1 MSSRLE
7 NALMLL
13 GLESADDP
21 ATLWQNYT
29 DRLAVLQ
36 HKLINAETL
45 EAQEAAQQD
54 LARLV
59 AAYQMAR
66 SATEPATRQ
75 VNRSGAGVK
84 NRSGVNR
91 EAVTMMRAAD
101 DEDDVR
107 PEPQVHESHQTHQ
120 GSNVVIGP
128 GVVLQGRYEIQA
140 VLGDGGMGRVFAAKD
155 RLKDEE
161 VAIKVLRNELL
172 SSAAARGRFLSE
184 AKVSCSTSV
193 SRAGVTSLLWSACA
207 G

>member
-1 MSSRLE
+1 
-7 NALMLL
+7 MLL

-75 VNRSGAGVK
+75 VSRSGQA

-91 EAVTMMRAAD
+91 EAVTMMRSAD
-101 DEDDVR
+101 DED
-107 PEPQVHESHQTHQ
+107 
-120 GSNVVIGP
+120 GP
-128 GVVLQGRYEIQA
+128 GR
-140 VLGDGGMGRVFAAKD
+140 DPTNR
-155 RLKDEE
+155 R
-161 VAIKVLRNELL
+161 RP
-172 SSAAARGRFLSE
+172 SCPWRGR
-184 AKVSCSTSV
+184 AT
-193 SRAGVTSLLWSACA
+193 A
-207 G
+207 

>member
-36 HKLINAETL
+36 HKLINAETQ

-75 VNRSGAGVK
+75 VNRTSM
-84 NRSGVNR
+84 VNR
-91 EAVTMMRAAD
+91 EAVTMMRAE
-101 DEDDVR
+101 EDDVL
-107 PEPQVHESHQTHQ
+107 PEPQNYQT
-120 GSNVVIGP
+120 
-128 GVVLQGRYEIQA
+128 
-140 VLGDGGMGRVFAAKD
+140 
-155 RLKDEE
+155 
-161 VAIKVLRNELL
+161 
-172 SSAAARGRFLSE
+172 
-184 AKVSCSTSV
+184 
-193 SRAGVTSLLWSACA
+193 
-207 G
+207 